1 MREKSTEQLLEELEF
16 NRDQQLLI
24 AELDRRARLAG
35 LDFAQWLQRKGEEL
49 QAQEHLDTFHYVIPS
64 GQRI

>member
-35 LDFAQWLQRKGEEL
+35 LDFAQWLQ
-49 QAQEHLDTFHYVIPS
+49 
-64 GQRI
+64 QRGRSFRRRSI